1 MLQEGYVI
9 PIRDVFDDIQ
19 RSTKARE
26 LRVPTTND
34 ALCLASRFGNLN
46 LVKSLLAAGVDIN
59 ESLGSTEYSTA
70 LLEAAEHEHLEVM
83 DVLLSRG
90 AKFGEQGGQQHGR
103 TAVLAATHSG
113 DLSLV
118 EALISAG
125 AHQVDK
131 GVRKPKEHDLSQ
143 LDKWVQRRGLPDV
156 SQLDR
161 WLRTPEEHEMIALGI
176 RSRLPYNVAMLR

>member
-9 PIRDVFDDIQ
+9 PICDVFNDIQ

-34 ALCLASRFGNLN
+34 TLCLASRFGNVN
-46 LVKSLLAAGVDIN
+46 LVKSLLATGVDIN
-59 ESLGSTEYSTA
+59 ESLGSTEYSPA
-70 LLEAAEHEHLEVM
+70 LLEAAEHEQLEAM
-83 DVLLSRG
+83 DILLSRG
-90 AKFGEQGGQQHGR
+90 AKFGEQGGQKHGR

-125 AHQVDK
+125 APRADK
-131 GVRKPKEHDLSQ
+131 GVRKPKNHDLTQ
-143 LDKWVQRRGLPDV
+143 LDVWRRT
-156 SQLDR
+156 SARQ
-161 WLRTPEEHEMIALGI
+161 ALI
-176 RSRLPYNVAMLR
+176 SLSIDSRHPFKEASGR